1 MHMTSAHVWC
11 VMLWQVRRLAFV
23 LHAWAKYLARYQAMQ
38 ERAVLMSH
46 FDGWLDVVQRK
57 VGLP

>member
-1 MHMTSAHVWC
+1 
-11 VMLWQVRRLAFV
+11 MLWQVRRLAFV
-23 LHAWAKYLARYQAMQ
+23 LHVWAKYLARYQAMQ

-46 FDGWLDVVQRK
+46 LDGWLDVVQRK